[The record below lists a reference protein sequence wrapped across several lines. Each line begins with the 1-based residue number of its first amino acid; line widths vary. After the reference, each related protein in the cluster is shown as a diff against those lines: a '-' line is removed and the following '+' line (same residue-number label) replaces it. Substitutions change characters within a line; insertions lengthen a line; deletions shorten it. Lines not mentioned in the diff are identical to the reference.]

1 MEIINTK
8 GPYRFG
14 IRLTASDF
22 RPSKPA
28 EEPKSAPVEE
38 VVPVEPEKEPVIEEP
53 VAETPVEEPEI
64 VAQEE
69 VQAEPEQET
78 APEPETVAEEPAG
91 TPLRDAGF
99 SARSARLLKVS
110 NITTVEELQEYLATG
125 KTIEDLPEIGPKIAK
140 VIAEELE
147 NYTK

>member
-38 VVPVEPEKEPVIEEP
+38 NKPTEAVKEPVVEEP
-53 VAETPVEEPEI
+53 VVETPVAEPE
-64 VAQEE
+64 VAPQ
-69 VQAEPEQET
+69 EQET
-78 APEPETVAEEPAG
+78 AQESTG

-99 SARSARLLKVS
+99 SARSTRLLKVS

-125 KTIEDLPEIGPKIAK
+125 KTIEDLPEIGPKVAK

>member
-1 MEIINTK
+1 MEIINSK
-8 GPYRFG
+8 PPYRFG

-22 RPSKPA
+22 RPAKPA
-28 EEPKSAPVEE
+28 EEPKPAPVEE

-64 VAQEE
+64 AAQEE
-69 VQAEPEQET
+69 VQTEPEQET
-78 APEPETVAEEPAG
+78 APEPETVAEEPTG

-110 NITTVEELQEYLATG
+110 NIFTVEDLQAYLETGKTVEE
-125 KTIEDLPEIGPKIAK
+125 LPEIGPKVAK
-140 VIAEELE
+140 LIMEELE